1 MINLKSHDNKEITG
15 AQIRAARALVRWSAK
30 DLAQAARIGVAT
42 VSRAEVEEGRTTLTT
57 ANLKAIRLALESA
70 GIEFIPENGGGVG
83 VRFRDRT

>member
-1 MINLKSHDNKEITG
+1 
-15 AQIRAARALVRWSAK
+15 AK

-57 ANLKAIRLALESA
+57 ANLKAIRLALESV

-83 VRFRDRT
+83 VRFRDRTEGRDFG